1 MSTINSSLKILI
13 NLAKVQ
19 AVISR
24 RFDRLNMHG
33 IGFSDFVIL
42 YLLQQSAG
50 GKMRRIDLA
59 DRIGLTA
66 SGITRMLLPMEK
78 IGLVSREANERDA
91 RVSYV
96 VLTHAGRQ
104 LFEDAKLTA
113 EAIAAEIIP
122 KEREKKFNT
131 LTDLL
136 AMLGGNIS

>member
-1 MSTINSSLKILI
+1 M

-24 RFDRLNMHG
+24 RFDRLNIHG
-33 IGFSDFVIL
+33 IGFSDFMIL
-42 YLLQQSAG
+42 YLLQQSAD

-59 DRIGLTA
+59 DQIGLTA

-78 IGLVSREANERDA
+78 IGLVTREANERDA

-96 VLTHAGRQ
+96 VLSPAGKQ
-104 LFEDAKLTA
+104 LFEETEKTAGKLAT
-113 EAIAAEIIP
+113 EIVPALKP
-122 KEREKKFNT
+122 KEINL

-136 AMLGGNIS
+136 TSLGGNIT